1 MVKITIA
8 DGKTEKV
15 FGCVEGDSIL
25 VTLRKNNVYVPA
37 YCDGR
42 GTCKKC
48 RVRLIEGEL
57 PVTDE
62 DAAAFT
68 LRQLEEGWRLS
79 CRAFPEKDCVIVLET
94 QKEED
99 FEVLGGRDKVQ
110 MEGAPEVHRTKKS
123 DGHLEKADLDN
134 SEARAFGVAV
144 DVGTTTIA
152 MELVDLK
159 DGQVLAWESSINHQ
173 RAYGADV
180 ISRIQASVAGL
191 GSALKKS
198 VWTDLIE
205 GVAAL
210 EEKAGILSGHIEK
223 MTVAAN
229 TTMIHLLMGYSCET
243 LGVAPFTPVTT
254 DPIHS
259 RIKEAAGDVL
269 SREEILKYG
278 KMELIILPGISTY
291 VGADIVAGML
301 VCGFDQIKAPAMLI
315 DLGTNGEMVIG
326 GRTMRVATST
336 AAGPAFEGGNISWGT
351 GSVGGAICAVSYKDG
366 EMAYE
371 TIGNKPPVGICGTGV
386 LDIAAELV
394 GHGLVDETG
403 LLDEDYFDIGVK
415 IADGPGEE
423 PITFTQ
429 KDIREIQLA
438 KAAVRA
444 GINVLLKRY
453 GTNGADLAKVYLAG
467 GFGFRLNIDKAVAIG
482 LLPESFSGK
491 ITVVGNASLKGARM
505 CLLDENL
512 IGRAWKMAGD
522 TQEISLGND
531 GDFNEYFMEAM
542 YFER

>member
-1 MVKITIA
+1 M
-8 DGKTEKV
+8 
-15 FGCVEGDSIL
+15 
-25 VTLRKNNVYVPA
+25 
-37 YCDGR
+37 
-42 GTCKKC
+42 
-48 RVRLIEGEL
+48 
-57 PVTDE
+57 
-62 DAAAFT
+62 
-68 LRQLEEGWRLS
+68 
-79 CRAFPEKDCVIVLET
+79 
-94 QKEED
+94 
-99 FEVLGGRDKVQ
+99 
-110 MEGAPEVHRTKKS
+110 
-123 DGHLEKADLDN
+123 
-134 SEARAFGVAV
+134 
-144 DVGTTTIA
+144 TTA
-152 MELVDLK
+152 
-159 DGQVLAWESSINHQ
+159 
-173 RAYGADV
+173 
-180 ISRIQASVAGL
+180 
-191 GSALKKS
+191 
-198 VWTDLIE
+198 
-205 GVAAL
+205 
-210 EEKAGILSGHIEK
+210 
-223 MTVAAN
+223 
-229 TTMIHLLMGYSCET
+229 
-243 LGVAPFTPVTT
+243 
-254 DPIHS
+254 PIHS

-269 SREEILKYG
+269 SREEFLKYG
-278 KMELIILPGISTY
+278 QMELIILPGISTY